1 MTRFHF
7 PRETRAA
14 RLKVLLAQPGRSVSV
29 GPDGETLTVLCEN
42 DGAVAEFERQ
52 YPHALAI
59 QRETGR
65 VVRDTATHFTIY
77 LEQRQ

>member
-14 RLKVLLAQPGRSVSV
+14 RLKVLLAQPGRNVQVTDEGHVFVRAEDWVSKQ
-29 GPDGETLTVLCEN
+29 
-42 DGAVAEFERQ
+42 EFSR
-52 YPHALAI
+52 HMIHVLAI
-59 QRETGR
+59 MQVTAR
-65 VVRDTATHFTIY
+65 VVQHNERDFTIY